1 VKNGVLS
8 GAIHLQFRNFVK
20 IGQQFLGKEI
30 VVSFELKEGDEKGQW
45 VAIPETSTNA
55 EVRITMRWNK
65 LKASELPEIIKT
77 YTGGSITKSYYNS
90 ITRTQL
96 KKRIR
101 QGDRGMDSE
110 VNFLTVKVHEAKDLI
125 IANRETSS
133 SDTYFS
139 MYLHSSQ
146 QITYKSKTIKNSLA
160 PKWENAEYGFEL
172 VSIINDK
179 VRDALRLQFRNQT
192 VVGDSLIMGTLY
204 IPLDF
209 IALNE
214 SKTQWYT
221 LEGVPTGEVLI
232 TIGRS
237 LKKVSELP
245 VQATSGSA
253 SVSKKLIYALSLA
266 KRQMAEFEI
275 KTTITISLKMAV
287 VATRISVTIDPS
299 QSTPEETAAKLEQEL
314 RTAEQAVDTEPD
326 ELVDD
331 QQQQQQ
337 ESKSIFKK
345 MLISSVDSLAMN
357 LRNSLKDMRAV
368 GLNGSV
374 GCSVILGVPMYGIEF
389 EIAVD
394 VELV

>member
-1 VKNGVLS
+1 MANVLTPFLEFTVDEARNLPPLTDNKKRADAYVILWSAATPKEEHKSKIHKKELNPKYNETFGFRFDPKVVKNGVLS

-55 EVRITMRWNK
+55 EVRVTMRWNK

-110 VNFLTVKVHEAKDLI
+110 VNFLTVKVHEARNLI

-133 SDTYFS
+133 SDTFFS
-139 MYLHSSQ
+139 MFLHSSQ

-160 PKWENAEYGFEL
+160 PKWESAEYGFEL

-221 LEGVPTGEVLI
+221 LEGVPNGEVLI

-253 SVSKKLIYALSLA
+253 SVSKKTHLCA
-266 KRQMAEFEI
+266 
-275 KTTITISLKMAV
+275 
-287 VATRISVTIDPS
+287 
-299 QSTPEETAAKLEQEL
+299 
-314 RTAEQAVDTEPD
+314 
-326 ELVDD
+326 
-331 QQQQQQ
+331 
-337 ESKSIFKK
+337 
-345 MLISSVDSLAMN
+345 
-357 LRNSLKDMRAV
+357 
-368 GLNGSV
+368 
-374 GCSVILGVPMYGIEF
+374 
-389 EIAVD
+389 
-394 VELV
+394 